1 MPKQGPVHV
10 STIRRVYHGKTY
22 TSHLLRRSYR
32 EGGKVKSRTVGN
44 LSALPEHLVEV
55 VRRGLA
61 GERFLPASGLRK
73 LAGRSHGQV
82 AAVRA
87 VMRELGFERLLDA
100 KPSRMRDLVLGMVA
114 VRLWAPASKLATT
127 RLWKLSTLASELG
140 IEDADEDE
148 LYAALDWLYERQE
161 AIQKR
166 LVKRHLR
173 EGGLAYYDLSSS
185 YLTGRHCLLAKLGYS
200 RDGKKGTL
208 QIEYGIVAAGE
219 AGMALPVAVEVF
231 AGNTQDA
238 ATVKSQ
244 VDRLQDRYG
253 LKEIVIVGDR
263 GMLTSARV
271 DELRGREGLGWLTAL
286 RAPEIQALRKAGSLQ
301 LGLFDER
308 NLAEITDPA
317 YPGERL
323 IVCRNPLQAQERA
336 RKRED
341 LLRAT
346 EAKLAPIVERVAE
359 GRLAGQDAIGLAVG
373 KVIDRHKVGKHFQL
387 EIGAASLR
395 VSRDDERIEREAA
408 LDGVYVLRTS
418 IRPEHMDATEVVRT
432 YKRLSRLER
441 IFRRMKSFDIQVR
454 PVHHYT
460 EKRVCAHVFLCML
473 ATHVQCHLEER
484 WAPLLFKDEQPP
496 VGEDPVAPARRSPQA
511 LRKASRKRLP
521 DGTPAHSYRTLIDT
535 LAQVTRDR
543 MLPAGAPPEA
553 AFDLVTTPDDLQ
565 ARALELAG
573 VNLQRL

>member
-22 TSHLLRRSYR
+22 TSHLLRHSYR
-32 EGGKVKSRTVGN
+32 EGGRVKSRTVGN
-44 LSALPEHLVEV
+44 LSALPEHLVEL

-61 GERFLPASGLRK
+61 GERFLPASGLKK
-73 LAGRSHGQV
+73 LESRSHGQV
-82 AAVRA
+82 AAVLA
-87 VMRELGFERLLDA
+87 VMRELGFEKLLDA
-100 KPSRMRDLVLGMVA
+100 KPSRMRDLALGMVA
-114 VRLWAPASKLATT
+114 VRLWAPASKLETT
-127 RLWKLSTLASELG
+127 RLWKLSTLPAKLG
-140 IEDADEDE
+140 VEDADEDD

-161 AIQKR
+161 AIQER
-166 LVKRHLR
+166 LVKRHLKQ
-173 EGGLAYYDLSSS
+173 GGLAYYDLSSS

-219 AGMALPVAVEVF
+219 AGTALPVAVEVF
-231 AGNTQDA
+231 AGNTHDA

-286 RAPEIQALRKAGSLQ
+286 RAPEIQALRKTGSLQ

-373 KVIDRHKVGKHFQL
+373 KVIDRHKVGKHF
-387 EIGAASLR
+387 EVAIKSDSLR
-395 VSRDDERIEREAA
+395 VSRDNERIEREAA
-408 LDGVYVLRTS
+408 LDGIYVLRTS
-418 IRPEHMDATEVVRT
+418 LRHMDAAEVVRT
-432 YKRLSRLER
+432 YKRLAKLER
-441 IFRRMKSFDIQVR
+441 IFRRMKSFDIQIR

-460 EKRVCAHVFLCML
+460 ENRVRAHVFLCML
-473 ATHVQCHLEER
+473 ATYVQCHLEKR

-496 VGEDPVAPARRSPQA
+496 VGEDPVAPARRSPEA

-521 DGTPAHSYRTLIDT
+521 NGTPAHSYRTLIAA

-543 MLPAGAPPEA
+543 MLPAGAPAEA